1 MDFGYIENL
10 NEFIDI
16 FVCSDMVAEY
26 TYTDKDPAV
35 ISLNIIFQLD
45 SQSFVLSRT
54 FFKRT

>member
-1 MDFGYIENL
+1 MDFGYIEDL
-10 NEFIDI
+10 KEFIDI
-16 FVCSDMVAEY
+16 FVCCDMVAEY